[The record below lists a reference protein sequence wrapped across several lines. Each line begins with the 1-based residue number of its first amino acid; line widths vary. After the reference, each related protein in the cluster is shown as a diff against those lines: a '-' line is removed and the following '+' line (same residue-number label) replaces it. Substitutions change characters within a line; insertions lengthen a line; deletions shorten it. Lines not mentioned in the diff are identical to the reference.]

1 MERSHSRMTPRAV
14 VAATSGNVLEWYDFT
29 VYGFLAPTLG
39 RIFFPSEDHVASLL
53 SAFAVLAIGY
63 AARPIGSVIY
73 GYVGDRLGRKPALL
87 SSVMLMGIGSVL
99 IGVLPTHA
107 QIGIA
112 ASVLLVLIRIV
123 QGISVAGEYTA
134 SGVLVVEEARRES
147 RGLVGSWIACAMML
161 GCVLGSGVPAL
172 MSSYLTDDQMIAWGW
187 RIPFFIGG
195 AVALFSAVL
204 RLHLSESSA
213 LAESGERIRS
223 PIRTAIREYWPT
235 ILQMIALLIPTAII
249 YFMIFV
255 YAASYLTGQMHFSTA
270 RALDISTVNLIVIAV
285 LGVAIGYLSDRFGRR
300 AMLLIGAIGTLV
312 FAWPLWLLMHQTS
325 LAGVFLG
332 QLGFAAF
339 NAIGWALSITVL
351 SEMVPTRLRCSA
363 VALSYN
369 ICMAAFG
376 GTTPIIA
383 TYLVN
388 RTGDD
393 FAPVYYVMIATLV
406 SLPVV
411 MRLPKLVRAA
421 QRPRTSSPDPGP

>member
-1 MERSHSRMTPRAV
+1 MTPRAV

-39 RIFFPSEDHVASLL
+39 RVFFPSDDHVASLL
-53 SAFAVLAIGY
+53 SAFAVLAVGY

-73 GYVGDRLGRKPALL
+73 GHIGDRLGRKPALL

-107 QIGIA
+107 QIGVA
-112 ASVLLVLIRIV
+112 ASVLLVLIRVV

-134 SGVLVVEEARRES
+134 SGVLIVEEARERS

-172 MSSYLTDDQMIAWGW
+172 MTSLLSEHQVEAWGW
-187 RIPFFIGG
+187 RIPFFVGG
-195 AVALFSAVL
+195 GVALFSAVL
-204 RLHLSESSA
+204 RLHLSESHA
-213 LAESGERIRS
+213 LAGAGERSSS
-223 PIRTAIREYWPT
+223 PIRVAIKEHWST
-235 ILQMIALLIPTAII
+235 MLQMIALLIPTAII

-255 YAASYLTGQMHFSTA
+255 YAASYLTDRMHFSTA
-270 RALDISTVNLIVIAV
+270 QALDISTINLIAIAV
-285 LGVAIGYLSDRFGRR
+285 LAVAIGQLSDRFGRR
-300 AMLLIGAIGTLV
+300 AVFLLGAIGTLI
-312 FAWPLWLLMHQTS
+312 FAWPLWSMMHQDAIV
-325 LAGVFLG
+325 LVFLG

-339 NAIGWALSITVL
+339 NAVGWSLSITVL
-351 SEMVPTRLRCSA
+351 SEMVPTRVRCSA

-369 ICMAAFG
+369 SCMAVFG
-376 GTTPIIA
+376 GTTPIVA

-393 FAPVYYVMIATLV
+393 FAPVYYVLVATLV
-406 SLPVV
+406 ALPVIW
-411 MRLPKLVRAA
+411 RLPKPAE
-421 QRPRTSSPDPGP
+421 SSRHPVG

>member
-1 MERSHSRMTPRAV
+1 MGTRHSRMTPRAV

-53 SAFAVLAIGY
+53 SAFAVLAVGY

-73 GYVGDRLGRKPALL
+73 GYIGDRFGRKPALL

-99 IGVLPTHA
+99 IGCLPTHA
-107 QIGIA
+107 EIGVA
-112 ASVLLVLIRIV
+112 ASVLLVVIRVV

-134 SGVLVVEEARRES
+134 SGVLIVEEAREES
-147 RGLVGSWIACAMML
+147 RGLVGSWIASAMML

-172 MSSYLTDDQMIAWGW
+172 ITSVLTDSQINAWGW

-204 RLHLSESSA
+204 RLHLSESTA
-213 LAESGERIRS
+213 LGGAGERSKS
-223 PIRTAIREYWPT
+223 PIQTAIREHWPG
-235 ILQMIALLIPTAII
+235 ILRMIALLIPTAII

-255 YAASYLTGQMHFSTA
+255 YAASYLTGRMHFSTA
-270 RALDISTVNLIVIAV
+270 QALDISTINLVVIAV
-285 LGVAIGYLSDRFGRR
+285 LGLAAGYYSDRFGRR
-300 AMLLIGAIGTLV
+300 AVLLFGAVGTLIV
-312 FAWPLWLLMHQTS
+312 AWPMWLLMHQDA
-325 LAGVFLG
+325 LVLVFLG

-339 NAIGWALSITVL
+339 NAVGWALSITVL
-351 SEMVPTRLRCSA
+351 SEMVPARVRCSA

-393 FAPVYYVMIATLV
+393 YAPVYYVMAATLV
-406 SLPVV
+406 SLVV
-411 MRLPKLVRAA
+411 IVRLPKLAVSKR
-421 QRPRTSSPDPGP
+421 

>member
-1 MERSHSRMTPRAV
+1 METRHSRMTPRAV

-53 SAFAVLAIGY
+53 SAFAVLAVGY

-73 GYVGDRLGRKPALL
+73 GYVGDRFGRKPALL
-87 SSVMLMGIGSVL
+87 SSVTLMGVGSLL

-107 QIGIA
+107 SIGVA
-112 ASVLLVLIRIV
+112 ASIALVAIRVV

-134 SGVLVVEEARRES
+134 SGVLIVEEAKDES
-147 RGLVGSWIACAMML
+147 RGFVGSWVACAMML

-172 MSSYLTDDQMIAWGW
+172 ISSVLSDAQITAWGW

-195 AVALFSAVL
+195 GVALFSAVL

-213 LAESGERIRS
+213 LTKERERSTS
-223 PIRTAIREYWPT
+223 PIRTAVRDYWPT
-235 ILQMIALLIPTAII
+235 ILQMIALLVPTAII

-255 YAASYLTGQMHFSTA
+255 YAASYLTDRMHFSTA
-270 RALDISTVNLIVIAV
+270 QALDISTINLIAIAV
-285 LGVAIGYLSDRFGRR
+285 LGLAAGLLSDRFGRR
-300 AMLLIGAIGTLV
+300 AVMLVGAIGTLV
-312 FAWPLWLLMHQTS
+312 VAWPMWWLMHLDS
-325 LAGVFLG
+325 LALVFLG

-369 ICMAAFG
+369 TCMAAFG
-376 GTTPIIA
+376 GTTPIVA
-383 TYLVN
+383 TYLVH
-388 RTGDD
+388 RTSDD
-393 FAPVYYVMIATLV
+393 YAPVYYVIAATMV
-406 SLPVV
+406 SLLVIL
-411 MRLPKLVRAA
+411 RLPKLIASAR
-421 QRPRTSSPDPGP
+421 